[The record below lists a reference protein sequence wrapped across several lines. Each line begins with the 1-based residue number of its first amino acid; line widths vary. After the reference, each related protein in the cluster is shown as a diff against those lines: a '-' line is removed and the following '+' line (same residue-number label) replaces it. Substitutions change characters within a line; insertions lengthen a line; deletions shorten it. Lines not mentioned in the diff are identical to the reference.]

1 MRSEMTAYPILK
13 ISFRSLRMRSE
24 GLRFSMR
31 LFTCDEANTAPVIAV
46 KLKERVGVNEKKI
59 QNDSD

>member
-31 LFTCDEANTAPVIAV
+31 LFTCDEANTVPFDEV
-46 KLKERVGVNEKKI
+46 
-59 QNDSD
+59 